1 MGKYLNII
9 TPDEFNSI
17 KNLNQDEI
25 NNLKNK
31 LNQIENNK
39 EKTDAKTLFIDFENN
54 SPYQVNFIYFCQN
67 YLSYKDS
74 ITTIVI
80 INIGK

>member
-9 TPDEFNSI
+9 TPNDFNNI

-39 EKTDAKTLFIDFENN
+39 EEADAKTLFIDFENN
-54 SPYQVNFIYFCQN
+54 SPYQENFIYFC
-67 YLSYKDS
+67 
-74 ITTIVI
+74 
-80 INIGK
+80 

>member
-9 TPDEFNSI
+9 TPNDFNNI

-39 EKTDAKTLFIDFENN
+39 EETDAKTLFIDFENN
-54 SPYQVNFIYFCQN
+54 SPYQENFIYFC
-67 YLSYKDS
+67 
-74 ITTIVI
+74 
-80 INIGK
+80 